1 MVLFAGSMAMLL
13 GFLHYS
19 TAGYLQRQ
27 ADAEIS
33 AEAADLATHYRQ
45 GGIGALAR
53 EVSNKAAANVGR
65 RSIYLLADGD
75 QNPMAGN
82 INRWPEDAVPD
93 DDSWIEF
100 NLTGP
105 PGDPDPIR
113 ARVYRPG
120 GQLFL
125 LIGRN
130 VADERSFTQLIVTAL
145 GWGLL
150 LTLALAVAGGLAT
163 ARLIARRLE
172 RINSTAREV
181 MAGDLRQRVPRRGAN
196 DQFDHL
202 ADNLNNMLDRIE
214 YLMAGVRQVSDNI
227 AHDLRTPL
235 TRLRW
240 RLEKLREEPNPELLE
255 QSIQE
260 ADALLQTFHA
270 LLRIAEIE
278 SGSRHR
284 FQCVDLSALVQ
295 DVGELYEPVAAEAGI
310 ELHAGSPPAPDSPVQ
325 ATGDRDMLFQALTNL
340 VDNAVKYAPHG
351 GEVKLDV
358 VDHPSHVELRVADT
372 GPGIPADK
380 RGEVLKRF
388 YRLEESRGSPGSGL
402 GLSLVAAVAQLHGG
416 QLHLDDNDPGL
427 LARLILAK

>member
-1 MVLFAGSMAMLL
+1 MVLFAGSMAVLL

-27 ADAEIS
+27 ADSEIS
-33 AEAADLATHYRQ
+33 AEAADLATHFGQ

-65 RSIYLLADGD
+65 RSIYLLADAER
-75 QNPMAGN
+75 NPLAGN
-82 INRWPEDAVPD
+82 INRWPEDAEAD
-93 DDSWIEF
+93 DEGWVEF

-120 GQLFL
+120 GQLYL

-130 VADERSFTQLIVTAL
+130 VADERSFNQLIVTAL

-150 LTLALAVAGGLAT
+150 LTVGLAVAGGLAT

-172 RINSTAREV
+172 RINTTAREV
-181 MAGDLRQRVPRRGAN
+181 MAGDLHRRVPRRGAN

-202 ADNLNNMLDRIE
+202 ADNLNSMLDRIE
-214 YLMAGVRQVSDNI
+214 NLMASVRQVSDNI

-240 RLEKLREEPNPELLE
+240 RLENLRDEPDPAMLE

-260 ADALLQTFHA
+260 ADGLLQTFHA

-278 SGSRHR
+278 SGSRSR
-284 FQCVDLSALVQ
+284 FQQIDIAALVE
-295 DVGELYEPVAAEAGI
+295 DVSELYEPVATDAGI
-310 ELHAGSPPAPDSPVQ
+310 TFEVDRTGRDSSIL
-325 ATGDRDMLFQALTNL
+325 ANGDRDVLFQALTNM
-340 VDNAVKYAPHG
+340 VDNAVKYTPAG
-351 GEVKLDV
+351 G
-358 VDHPSHVELRVADT
+358 HIRLRVRADDERVEVQVADS
-372 GPGIPADK
+372 GPGIPPDK
-380 RGEVLKRF
+380 RGDVLKRF
-388 YRLEESRGSPGSGL
+388 YRLEASRGSPGSGL
-402 GLSLVAAVAQLHGG
+402 GLSLVAAVAQLHEGE
-416 QLHLDDNDPGL
+416 LHLEDNDPGL
-427 LARLILAK
+427 CVRLVLPR